1 MAEITGPRPP
11 STSTRAANAHR
22 VHSSCDRCRSRK
34 TKCIDPI
41 PGPCRY
47 CARTGAPCTIATPRR
62 KRPYY
67 HVTEEEYQLSMSILS
82 RVFPGQELNLQSLRK
97 ISKGIK
103 DGSLVLPTL
112 NADSYFE
119 SHESPEDDDG
129 YSSADTPGEWSVDGD
144 NLHEPLG
151 SMMKDSKGVLRYVG
165 AQSDIPFNGAVVN
178 FCKTVQKTDIIPAA
192 RVGHYPPR
200 EESEKDVF
208 YLPPK
213 ETCFHYVRRYREEV
227 HCMYWLYPEE
237 KLLQRIED
245 TYTWYA
251 PPSTQGAIKHDNSG
265 TPTPPL
271 RRGER
276 PSSSWICSLYAMFAI
291 GASPRDRID
300 HSPSPGLPSHL
311 APKTSEDYLALV
323 KQLKPKVEESA
334 DIDSIRA
341 LVISAIALENALS
354 RVTAY
359 LYIGTAVQ
367 TAFTLGLH
375 RDQLPISGTEEDRE
389 ENRRIWW
396 TLFTLDLEIG
406 MRGGSPSLID
416 ERYVKITT
424 LMPHERV
431 PPSFLGLHTPLKWLS
446 TFVSLSR
453 LKREVIREIYT
464 ERESKLISFSTVSN
478 LLLLLRKWHRTMPV
492 HLRLDSWDTAPTY
505 YRRAI
510 MVLHLHYWSTKILL
524 TRPFLLNLVLK
535 RAELAS
541 TSKIGYEKMAMVSVD
556 AARKIVELCQRMVQ
570 DQTISSLTTLDSTT
584 VLRCVTIFMCAFGYF
599 QKADHKKDAN
609 DCLAIAKNMEQTGF
623 ASMIVMETPMHLQNL
638 GMSYQPTPDFHH
650 ESYVP
655 DEQTIAEMWNNYQ
668 MTSLQTQQTLD
679 LDFDDSGALD
689 ANTNILAFEYL
700 DEPTKVFHSPQPYSD
715 YDLWRRRQ

>member
-1 MAEITGPRPP
+1 
-11 STSTRAANAHR
+11 
-22 VHSSCDRCRSRK
+22 
-34 TKCIDPI
+34 
-41 PGPCRY
+41 
-47 CARTGAPCTIATPRR
+47 
-62 KRPYY
+62 
-67 HVTEEEYQLSMSILS
+67 MSILS

-112 NADSYFE
+112 DADSYFE

-129 YSSADTPGEWSVDGD
+129 YSSAGTPGEWSVDGD

-178 FCKTVQKTDIIPAA
+178 FCKPVQKTDIIPAA
-192 RVGHYPPR
+192 RIGHYPPR
-200 EESEKDVF
+200 EESETEVF

-213 ETCFHYVRRYREEV
+213 EVCFRYVRRYREEV

-245 TYTWYA
+245 TYTWYP
-251 PPSTQGAIKHDNSG
+251 PPSAPGVIKQESSG
-265 TPTPPL
+265 TPTPPR
-271 RRGER
+271 RRGEC

-291 GASPRDRID
+291 GASTRDRSD
-300 HSPSPGLPSHL
+300 KSPSPGPLSHSV
-311 APKTSEDYLALV
+311 PNTSEDYLALV
-323 KQLKPKVEESA
+323 KQLKPKVEDSA

-341 LVISAIALENALS
+341 LVIS
-354 RVTAY
+354 
-359 LYIGTAVQ
+359 
-367 TAFTLGLH
+367 
-375 RDQLPISGTEEDRE
+375 LPTSGTEEDRE

-406 MRGGSPSLID
+406 LRGGSPSLID

-424 LMPHERV
+424 LLPHERV
-431 PPSFLGLHTPLKWLS
+431 LPSFLGLHTPLKWLS

-464 ERESKLISFSTVSN
+464 ERESNKV
-478 LLLLLRKWHRTMPV
+478 
-492 HLRLDSWDTAPTY
+492 
-505 YRRAI
+505 
-510 MVLHLHYWSTKILL
+510 
-524 TRPFLLNLVLK
+524 
-535 RAELAS
+535 
-541 TSKIGYEKMAMVSVD
+541 GYEKMAMVSVD
-556 AARKIVELCQRMVQ
+556 AARKLVELFQRMVQ
-570 DQTISSLTTLDSTT
+570 DQTISSLTTFDSTT

-599 QKADHKKDAN
+599 QKVGHKKDAN
-609 DCLAIAKNMEQTGF
+609 DCLIIAKNMEQTGF
-623 ASMIVMETPMHLQNL
+623 ARMIVMETPMHLRNL
-638 GMSYQPTPDFHH
+638 GMSYQPAPDFH

-655 DEQTIAEMWNNYQ
+655 DEQAIAEMWNNYQ

-700 DEPTKVFHSPQPYSD
+700 DEPSNIFHSPQPYSD
-715 YDLWRRRQ
+715 YGSWRERQ